1 MDIFWSDGYEF
12 VISEKE
18 GMYFTKTIRI
28 EEEDELRH
36 ERLRRLLLQGLFSLK
51 YLSHSGNINGTQT
64 IILNVSFY

>member
-28 EEEDELRH
+28 EEDELRH
-36 ERLRRLLLQGLFSLK
+36 ER
-51 YLSHSGNINGTQT
+51 
-64 IILNVSFY
+64 